1 MSNATT
7 PPVSPIIVVEQ
18 VNKSVADAS
27 GELQILR
34 DIDFQLLPGETV
46 AIVGAS
52 GSGKSTLLS
61 ILAGLDTPS
70 SGTVRLAGQDL
81 FALSEDDRAALRAQ
95 KMGFVFQSF
104 QLMGNLTALENVM
117 LPLELAGQRDARQ
130 RATQMLQHVGLGQ
143 RLQHYPKLL
152 SGGEQ
157 QRVAL
162 ARAFVVQPAVL
173 LADEPTGSLDF
184 ATGEAIMQ
192 LMLALNR
199 EQGTTLVL
207 VTHDRALAARCDRCI
222 TLNAGRIATPEP
234 A

>member
-1 MSNATT
+1 MTD
-7 PPVSPIIVVEQ
+7 PIISVEK
-18 VNKSVADAS
+18 VCKAVTDST
-27 GELQILR
+27 GTLQILR
-34 DIDFQLLPGETV
+34 DIDFSLLPGETA

-61 ILAGLDTPS
+61 IVAGLDTPT
-70 SGTVRLAGQDL
+70 SGTVRLAGVDL
-81 FALSEDDRAALRAQ
+81 FGMSEDDRASMRAQ
-95 KMGFVFQSF
+95 KVGFVFQRF

-117 LPLELAGQRDARQ
+117 LPLELAGRKDARKL
-130 RATQMLQHVGLGQ
+130 ATEILARVGLAQ
-143 RLQHYPKLL
+143 RLGHYPRVL

-162 ARAFVVQPAVL
+162 ARAFVVHPAVL

-184 ATGEAIMQ
+184 ATGETIME

-207 VTHDRALAARCDRCI
+207 VTHDLGLAERCERRI
-222 TLNAGRIATPEP
+222 TIEAGKLV
-234 A
+234 